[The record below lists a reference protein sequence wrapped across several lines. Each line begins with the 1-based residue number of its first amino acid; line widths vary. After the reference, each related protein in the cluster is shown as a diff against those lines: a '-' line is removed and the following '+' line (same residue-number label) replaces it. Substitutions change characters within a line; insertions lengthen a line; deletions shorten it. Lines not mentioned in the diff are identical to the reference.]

1 MSDPAPDAPPARL
14 LLRIAMRRAPFVPDR
29 LRTAALLGGLLVV
42 WSLWP
47 WGAPPPGVAA
57 APPNV
62 PLVLGLYAAVLAAI
76 LAVHLRLVRSPRPEA
91 IELREDLLAL
101 PREAGSAHTVTL
113 PYTAVWGCDILGVKR
128 PRLLLHT
135 AAGGFEYPLDA
146 MDDPALA
153 GRVRGVVRER
163 LAALADDAALREFDA
178 RAAIGATVFGRAPRQ
193 PMALVGVLV
202 GVYGVELAT
211 GAVDNPFQMIRLGA
225 SVPALI
231 RAGELYRL
239 VSANLLHGNLLHLAL
254 NGVSLLSLAVALD
267 YVLGPS
273 RVLLV
278 CLVSGLVG
286 VSASAASG
294 HGLMSV
300 GSSAAVFGLVG
311 ALLWVHLVH
320 GRMLP
325 AELRQTR
332 RSWGTMALVNTAL
345 PLVLPMIDW
354 RAHAAG
360 LVAGGV
366 IGWLT
371 TPDTP
376 VLDPTAPTP
385 RSIRAAAAFM
395 ALVYLAGAGMAA
407 REARRPWQEGAAR
420 VLTVLTRDEAPA
432 EQLNELAWYAA
443 AAPDA
448 TPPLLRAAEAAA
460 AKAVAGREDP
470 ALRDTRA
477 QALHRLGRW
486 DEAIPM
492 ELDAL
497 DHARTDPAP
506 SFYATQLARFLA
518 ARSAARGPWIDG
530 AEAPSA
536 AWATGAVTVTM
547 PARTQARRVA
557 VLVREGRSL
566 KGLVVTCFAPGE
578 AATQRVAVP
587 GGAAGWRAEVALVR
601 ATERCGGAAAGRAFA
616 MEPEALALP

>member
-1 MSDPAPDAPPARL
+1 M
-14 LLRIAMRRAPFVPDR
+14 
-29 LRTAALLGGLLVV
+29 
-42 WSLWP
+42 
-47 WGAPPPGVAA
+47 
-57 APPNV
+57 
-62 PLVLGLYAAVLAAI
+62 
-76 LAVHLRLVRSPRPEA
+76 
-91 IELREDLLAL
+91 
-101 PREAGSAHTVTL
+101 
-113 PYTAVWGCDILGVKR
+113 
-128 PRLLLHT
+128 
-135 AAGGFEYPLDA
+135 
-146 MDDPALA
+146 
-153 GRVRGVVRER
+153 
-163 LAALADDAALREFDA
+163 
-178 RAAIGATVFGRAPRQ
+178 
-193 PMALVGVLV
+193 
-202 GVYGVELAT
+202 
-211 GAVDNPFQMIRLGA
+211 DNPFQMIRLGA
-225 SVPALI
+225 SVPALV

-254 NGVSLLSLAVALD
+254 NGVSLLSLAIALD

-345 PLVLPMIDW
+345 PLVLPVIDW

-371 TPDTP
+371 TPDAR
-376 VLDPTAPTP
+376 VLDPRAPTP
-385 RSIRAAAAFM
+385 RAIRAAAAFM
-395 ALVYLAGAGMAA
+395 ALVYLAGALTAA
-407 REARRPWQEGAAR
+407 QNARRPWQEGAAR
-420 VLTVLTRDEAPA
+420 VLTALTRDEAPA
-432 EQLNELAWYAA
+432 EQLNVLAWYAA
-443 AAPDA
+443 TARDA

-460 AKAVAGREDP
+460 ARAVSSSAQ
-470 ALRDTRA
+470 AAWMDTRA

-486 DEAIPM
+486 DEAIPA

-497 DHARTDPAP
+497 DRGDEDLGPR
-506 SFYATQLARFLA
+506 FYATQLARFLA
-518 ARSAARGPWIDG
+518 ARSAARGPWIEG
-530 AEAPSA
+530 AGAPSA
-536 AWATGAVTVTM
+536 SWAAGAVTVTA
-547 PARTQARRVA
+547 PAQTGARRVA
-557 VLVREGRSL
+557 VLVRDGAAL
-566 KGLVVTCFAPGE
+566 KALALVCFGPGA

-587 GGAAGWRAEVALVR
+587 GGAAGWRAEVALAR
-601 ATERCGGAAAGRAFA
+601 ATERCEGAAGRAFV